1 MYQTSSEIVT
11 YPWKVSKHFISTE
24 FLLSEYAMEK
34 IDGDIL
40 YGISEVLG
48 EDENI
53 HLEDAAARF

>member
-1 MYQTSSEIVT
+1 
-11 YPWKVSKHFISTE
+11 
-24 FLLSEYAMEK
+24 MEK
-34 IDGDIL
+34 IDGDFL